1 MNYIK
6 KIYCLIL
13 TIFFLAGPSTHSPQ
27 QSVFR
32 ETTQNHEYFEP
43 QAPHSI
49 DAFDGVQPA
58 RLPAQSLRQ
67 STQPQLSPPPP
78 PSIKLPAVSFQP
90 APFQP
95 SPFQA
100 GPFQPVPYPG
110 LPFQANNAFA
120 PVARQS
126 PTTALPPATSRQTFI
141 LRRGPSRTTPLGT
154 AATSAPPPQYLN
166 DNTQEQYADYSEPE
180 QASDSSEQR
189 VALKGKVR
197 IHGDGY
203 IECLDMGSFP
213 HPFSCQ
219 KFISCAKTEYG
230 ALFGWEYTCPKGLSF
245 DQVGG
250 ICNWSSGPVC
260 NN

>member
-1 MNYIK
+1 VQ
-6 KIYCLIL
+6 
-13 TIFFLAGPSTHSPQ
+13 PQ
-27 QSVFR
+27 Q
-32 ETTQNHEYFEP
+32 
-43 QAPHSI
+43 
-49 DAFDGVQPA
+49 
-58 RLPAQSLRQ
+58 L
-67 STQPQLSPPPP
+67 P
-78 PSIKLPAVSFQP
+78 PSIKLPAVPFQP

-110 LPFQANNAFA
+110 LPFQTNNAFA

-154 AATSAPPPQYLN
+154 SATSAPPQYLN
-166 DNTQEQYADYSEPE
+166 DNAQEQYADYSEPE
-180 QASDSSEQR
+180 QASDSAEQR

-245 DQVGG
+245 DPVGG